1 VGKNPPSAPLAADRA
16 TLHAAALARSHP
28 SDPGHRACI
37 PCIGMVVL
45 KGSFGCHKIEDS
57 NVAAFENYT
66 MPAPEFS
73 YI

>member
-16 TLHAAALARSHP
+16 ALHVAELARSQP
-28 SDPGHRACI
+28 SDLGHRACI

-45 KGSFGCHKIEDS
+45 KGSFGCHRAEDS
-57 NVAAFENYT
+57 NAGAFENYT
-66 MPAPEFS
+66 MPVPEFS